1 MHVLKTPKA
10 SQGYTPPQLPA
21 IQAPLDGLQVVCR
34 ELLRQGT
41 GAGGSWVYLADVV
54 GNAQTGAGGSL
65 GAPGTDVVQ
74 GSGAEALVLK
84 LNSSPHEVGTP
95 STLATRITSCLASPH
110 QCSRGCI

>member
-10 SQGYTPPQLPA
+10 SQGYTPPQLPP
-21 IQAPLDGLQVVCR
+21 IHAPLDGLQVVCR

-95 STLATRITSCLASPH
+95 STLSTRITTLLASPH
-110 QCSRGCI
+110 QCFRGCI